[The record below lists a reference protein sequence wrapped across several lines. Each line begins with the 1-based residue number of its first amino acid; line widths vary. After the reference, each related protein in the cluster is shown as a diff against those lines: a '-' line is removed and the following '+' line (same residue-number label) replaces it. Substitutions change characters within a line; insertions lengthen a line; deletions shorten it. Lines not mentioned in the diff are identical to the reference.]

1 MTSRRL
7 VLKLAAAIPAA
18 LPVFGI
24 AASVG
29 STLKYHLVREQV
41 SAAGVQAGTLVLVD
55 TGVSSFTG
63 DGYYLYPDWGRPLV
77 YEVKRRGDR
86 LDFHYPGMGTPLWAM
101 SAAHAD
107 ARFSGRVEGIVD
119 TDMYPQARLPNPG
132 SNNIRVLEVPE
143 LPLA

>member
-24 AASVG
+24 AAGAG
-29 STLKYHLVREQV
+29 STLKYHLVREQI

-55 TGVSSFTG
+55 TGVSSFAG
-63 DGYYLYPDWGRPLV
+63 DGYYLYPDWGRPVV

-86 LDFHYPGMGTPLWAM
+86 LDFHYPGGGKPLWHM

-119 TDMYPQARLPNPG
+119 TDMDTEAWFEAEP
-132 SNNIRVLEVPE
+132 VPA
-143 LPLA
+143 LRQRGRSPL